1 MNDSIDEKLRSIEKE
16 VDRMCLQR
24 KLSIEAEYLKRIKC
38 RKVLRCYVKIEMK
51 NGLFIRM
58 DSRVINDYKSGGEM
72 KFSDVVKRFCVVLNS
87 DLRST
92 SEMHIEQF
100 EKGNSTEDVQHGV
113 EQDAKHVSRNVD
125 VNDFFEW
132 AKGKEDIEAFEVSTK
147 KTPEIIRLVFELE
160 NPRGIWRLSPKLS
173 MLLMK
178 YTDTKPNVIT
188 HLWRYVNKNGLMK
201 TGSDFVKCN
210 QSLKEIL
217 GVDEFA
223 LSELPDMIVP
233 HLLPL
238 DFLTVSAPA
247 QDGYANIF
255 DIPFEW
261 DDLYQHP
268 VLYSK
273 RIHAVDRKIESLR
286 QVLKK
291 CEERERT
298 LDEFAKDPVCFIN
311 KWLCIQ
317 MNEQCHR
324 TLFFRNEEVQKRIFE
339 LLKRLE

>member
-1 MNDSIDEKLRSIEKE
+1 MSDGVDEKLRRIEKE
-16 VDRMCLQR
+16 VDKMCLQR

-38 RKVLRCYVKIEMK
+38 RKTLRCYVKVEVN
-51 NGLFIRM
+51 NGMFIRM

-72 KFSDVVKRFCVVLNS
+72 KFSDVVKRFCVVLNNNI
-87 DLRST
+87 RST
-92 SEMHIEQF
+92 SELYTEQF
-100 EKGNSTEDVQHGV
+100 ETDGINEDIQHDV
-113 EQDAKHVSRNVD
+113 KHDTSHVSKNMD

-147 KTPEIIRLVFELE
+147 KEPESIRLIFELE
-160 NPRGIWRLSPKLS
+160 NPRDIWRLSPKLS
-173 MLLMK
+173 KLLMR

-201 TGSDFVKCN
+201 TGSDLVKCDG
-210 QSLKEIL
+210 SLKEIL
-217 GVDEFA
+217 GVDEFV
-223 LSELPDMIVP
+223 LTELTDMIVP

-238 DFLTVSAPA
+238 DFLTVNVPV
-247 QDGYANIF
+247 QHGYTNIF

-286 QVLKK
+286 QILKK
-291 CEERERT
+291 CEEREKV
-298 LDEFAKDPVCFIN
+298 LNEFAKDPVHFIN

-324 TLFFRNEEVQKRIFE
+324 TLFFRNEEVQKGIFE